1 MLGRRAIDTMDI
13 YLGSLG
19 IDVPPEVAIAERDK
33 IFIAAVPDGIQLKP
47 GATDLLNWL
56 EANQIPTA
64 LATSGQRHYVDLV
77 LRDVTHP
84 FGARMTAEHVT
95 RERRADRFAKTIAPQ
110 VCGEDAAYALDR
122 DALDE
127 LDASTVRL
135 RGVA

>member
-1 MLGRRAIDTMDI
+1 MAVQAREG
-13 YLGSLG
+13 G
-19 IDVPPEVAIAERDK
+19 
-33 IFIAAVPDGIQLKP
+33 AAV
-47 GATDLLNWL
+47 T
-56 EANQIPTA
+56 TA
-64 LATSGQRHYVDLV
+64 DRLAMIRAAHRRY
-77 LRDVTHP
+77 
-84 FGARMTAEHVT
+84 VT